1 MLIKLIS
8 CLTLLS
14 LSLVIQAEQF
24 QAPLTDT
31 RWQVT
36 ETPILCTLS
45 QPIADF
51 GEAKFEQ
58 RSGGQLT
65 LVFTT
70 KSYPAKQGDLNF
82 EIAEAPWQNVEQR
95 SLMTAISTSKG
106 QTQFILSAPFANQAL
121 TQIQQGRFPTLR
133 YQSQNIPDE
142 INVLLSTV
150 HLADSLPTFQK
161 CLEKLPSYGFK
172 DINKLTVYFSS
183 ELSKLTPQAEQALTK
198 LADYVKM
205 DNTVKK
211 VTISGHTDN
220 RGRKRLNEALSESR
234 AIAIKSFLVKQC
246 QIAESL
252 IMTSFHLEWE
262 PISNNNSSTGRALN
276 RRAEVEVFR

>member
-58 RSGGQLT
+58 QSGGQLS

-70 KSYPAKQGDLNF
+70 KSYPAKRGDVNF

-95 SLMTAISTSKG
+95 LLLTAIPTSKD
-106 QTQFILSAPFANQAL
+106 QTEFILSAPFANQAL
-121 TQIQQGRFPTLR
+121 NQIQQGRFPTLR
-133 YQSQNIPDE
+133 YHSQNIPDE

-150 HLADSLPTFQK
+150 HLADSLPAFKK

-183 ELSKLTPQAEQALTK
+183 ELSKLTPQTEQALTK

-205 DNTVKK
+205 DNTIKK

-252 IMTSFHLEWE
+252 ITTSFHLEWE